1 MPMYIY
7 TYMAIYMALYIYI
20 YIRRPPKA
28 SCVLEHSTQPSNLE
42 TLKPKNPQPSNLKPS
57 TLKPQNPET

>member
-1 MPMYIY
+1 ML
-7 TYMAIYMALYIYI
+7 YM

>member
-1 MPMYIY
+1 MSYVNVNIHLY
-7 TYMAIYMALYIYI
+7 TL